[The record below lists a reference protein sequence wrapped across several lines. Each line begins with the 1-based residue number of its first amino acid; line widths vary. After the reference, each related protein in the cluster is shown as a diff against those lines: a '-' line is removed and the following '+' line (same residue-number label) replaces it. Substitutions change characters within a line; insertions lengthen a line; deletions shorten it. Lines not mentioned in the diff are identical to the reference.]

1 MMRLA
6 TRWEHSLLAI
16 LEIGWLPLFLFQ
28 ALYKQNRLIYNIQKR
43 YNDDEEKERDAAFLC
58 VDSRRGNGKKVLLIC
73 FNAEIKDGGV
83 FVLYVKKE
91 AE

>member
-1 MMRLA
+1 M
-6 TRWEHSLLAI
+6 
-16 LEIGWLPLFLFQ
+16 LPFFV
-28 ALYKQNRLIYNIQKR
+28 LIHGVVM
-43 YNDDEEKERDAAFLC
+43 E
-58 VDSRRGNGKKVLLIC
+58 KKVLLIC